1 MKSPKICKKFK
12 EVENEEGTKNV
23 SISHILRNL
32 SNIEVFLKYAFF
44 GNHLKALYVWWTRL
58 NRFQSICSVT

>member
-23 SISHILRNL
+23 SIFHILRNL
-32 SNIEVFLKYAFF
+32 SNVEVFLKYAFS
-44 GNHLKALYVWWTRL
+44 GNHLKTPYV
-58 NRFQSICSVT
+58 

>member
-12 EVENEEGTKNV
+12 EVENEEGMKNV

-32 SNIEVFLKYAFF
+32 SNVEVFLKYAFS
-44 GNHLKALYVWWTRL
+44 GNHLKTPYM
-58 NRFQSICSVT
+58 

>member
-1 MKSPKICKKFK
+1 MNLFKQYANHMKSPKICKKFK

-23 SISHILRNL
+23 SISHILHNL

-44 GNHLKALYVWWTRL
+44 GNHLKTPYV
-58 NRFQSICSVT
+58 